1 MMPCADLFR
10 GGLGVGLSLLLA
22 ACATAPRETV
32 VAPVI
37 PTPPGDAPAVPQPEP
52 PCAWSQVKGV
62 AILLVDSTESEDGNG
77 TWQFF
82 PGDEILFYPTPPGA
96 RPGAEYKALLRRP
109 LSGSCEQPVLYLIA
123 PIGPI

>member
-10 GGLGVGLSLLLA
+10 GGLGVGLTLLLA
-22 ACATAPRETV
+22 ACATAPRETAV
-32 VAPVI
+32 TPMIPAP
-37 PTPPGDAPAVPQPEP
+37 PEDPPAVPQPEL

-62 AILLVDSTESEDGNG
+62 AILLVEATADGNGIG

-96 RPGAEYKALLRRP
+96 TRGAEYKALLRRP